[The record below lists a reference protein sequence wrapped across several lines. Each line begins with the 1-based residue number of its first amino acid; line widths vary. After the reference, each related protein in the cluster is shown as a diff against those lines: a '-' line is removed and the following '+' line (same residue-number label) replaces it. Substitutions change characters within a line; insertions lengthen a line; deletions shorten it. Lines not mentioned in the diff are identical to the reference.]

1 MAAAPSFPGGRED
14 DEREIGRSESDG
26 GFGGWRRGSW
36 VFGNLYFEVNIH
48 IYVYAWK
55 CMYDMYIDVYV
66 YVCMLRRRII
76 LLLL

>member
-1 MAAAPSFPGGRED
+1 MFV
-14 DEREIGRSESDG
+14 
-26 GFGGWRRGSW
+26 FGLLRILW

-48 IYVYAWK
+48 IYIYMYAWK